1 VTNDLS
7 NSENVIVVNFAE
19 NDNAYQAM
27 TLLRELDSQR
37 QVDLAAA
44 AVVVRDDDGHV
55 LVKDDVADERHTAT
69 LGGGLVGLLIGVIGG
84 PFGVLIG
91 GATGVLVG
99 SLFDSHDGDETES
112 ALSDVSASV
121 QVGRTA
127 LLAEVTEQGTEV
139 IDTAMRGIGG
149 EILRR
154 SLDDVEA
161 EIAATEKAQRSAK
174 REARKQLVKERQ
186 EKHRDEIR
194 AKIEELKAKL
204 HGHKKESATAA

>member
-1 VTNDLS
+1 VPDDLS

-19 NDNAYQAM
+19 NDNAYETM
-27 TLLRELDSQR
+27 TLLKELDSQG
-37 QVDLAAA
+37 QVDLAGA

-55 LVKDDVADERHTAT
+55 LVKDDVADESHSAT
-69 LGGGLVGLLIGVIGG
+69 LGGGLIGLLIGVIGG

-99 SLFDSHDGDETES
+99 SLFDAHDGDETES
-112 ALSDVSASV
+112 VLSDVSSSV
-121 QVGRTA
+121 QVGRPA
-127 LLAEVTEQGTEV
+127 LVAEVTEQSTEV

-149 EILRR
+149 EVLRR

-161 EIAATEKAQRSAK
+161 EIAATEQAQRAAK
-174 REARKQLVKERQ
+174 REARKLLVQERQ
-186 EKHRDEIR
+186 GKHRDEIR